1 MTSIPSVSLTDLNRS
16 VSSLQAA
23 LERQPL
29 AVLTRYHKPA
39 FAVMPLPVAQ
49 QLLQIAEQAARLRQ
63 QPDVLQLSE
72 LLLTIRQ
79 VPLLGDANWLAE
91 CLAALA
97 VDFSE
102 SP

>member
-1 MTSIPSVSLTDLNRS
+1 MNSIPSVSLTDLNRS
-16 VSSLQAA
+16 VAILQAA

-39 FAVMPLPVAQ
+39 FAVMPLPVAY
-49 QLLQIAEQAARLRQ
+49 QLLQMAEQAARLRQ

-72 LLLTIRQ
+72 MVLTIRQ
-79 VPLLGDANWLAE
+79 LPLLDDANWLAE

-97 VDFSE
+97 VDVSE